1 MAAFLEKYVEKVSA
15 SIIEEPAVLSYLTER
30 GLTMGDI
37 RAHRI
42 GFSRIITP
50 VSDSSQDFAAMK
62 KTSYDWLAFKGKI
75 IYPITA
81 CNGSVIGITARRF
94 DKVGEPVND
103 KIPKYKHYVTS
114 ESDKVGAFF
123 GMKQATESILEKG
136 FVYVVEGAMDCI
148 SLAKALPNTVSTL
161 TSMINKQQM
170 WTLGMMANNVVIVF
184 DPDEAGKHG
193 SDLAEKT
200 YGTSVIK
207 VRDLGYGDP
216 NKCLVDMGLEQ
227 FREYARKKLHFVSF
241 AKG

>member
-1 MAAFLEKYVEKVSA
+1 MAAFLEKYVERASA
-15 SIIEEPAVLSYLTER
+15 SIIEEPDVLAYLMGR
-30 GLTMGDI
+30 GLTMEDI
-37 RAHRI
+37 RSSRI
-42 GFSRIITP
+42 GFSRLLAP
-50 VSDSSQDFAAMK
+50 LSDGTADFTSMK

-75 IYPITA
+75 LYPITA

-94 DKVGEPVND
+94 DKEGEPVND

-114 ESDKVGAFF
+114 ESEKVGAFF
-123 GMKQATESILEKG
+123 GIKQATESIIEKG

-184 DPDEAGKHG
+184 DPDAAGRHG
-193 SDLAEKT
+193 SDLAEKD

-216 NKCLVDMGLEQ
+216 NKCLVEMGLEP

-241 AKG
+241 ARG